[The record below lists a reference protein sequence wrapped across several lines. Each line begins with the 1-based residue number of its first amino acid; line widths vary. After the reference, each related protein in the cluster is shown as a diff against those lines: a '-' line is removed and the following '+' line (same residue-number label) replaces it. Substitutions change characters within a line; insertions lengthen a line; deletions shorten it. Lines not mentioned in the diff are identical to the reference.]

1 MGYSS
6 NTREFLRGNQPENL
20 PFLLKHYTGILQY
33 RFTLRSQLGTVK
45 KKSKV
50 WKKTKKNEQITIV
63 LGKDSHLCACESLI
77 RGVYWIILYKDLL

>member
-1 MGYSS
+1 MSNYHLLIIQHSQQCFKKGEYLNIKVVIFAMGYSS

-50 WKKTKKNEQITIV
+50 
-63 LGKDSHLCACESLI
+63 
-77 RGVYWIILYKDLL
+77 